1 MQCAD
6 EVVVVRKR
14 EPMKAGNGEEEKTLV
29 TECLVILTGMSQKLI
44 ADAKGGRNFKVCLRT
59 VGLKMKALKEG

>member
-14 EPMKAGNGEEEKTLV
+14 EPMKVGNDEEGKTPV
-29 TECLVILTGMSQKLI
+29 TGCLVILTGMSQKLI
-44 ADAKGGRNFKVCLRT
+44 ADAKDGRDLKVCLRT

>member
-1 MQCAD
+1 VQCAD

-14 EPMKAGNGEEEKTLV
+14 EPMKVGNDEEGKTPV
-29 TECLVILTGMSQKLI
+29 TGCQVILAVMSQKRI
-44 ADAKGGRNFKVCLRT
+44 ADAKDGRDLKGCWRA

>member
-14 EPMKAGNGEEEKTLV
+14 EPMKVGNDEEGKTPV
-29 TECLVILTGMSQKLI
+29 TGCLVILTGMSQKLI
-44 ADAKGGRNFKVCLRT
+44 ADAKDGRDLKV
-59 VGLKMKALKEG
+59 